1 MKKTLAAF
9 ASLLVAAPAFAQTPA
24 PPAAPPKPDPCAG
37 AEARQFDFWIG
48 DWEVFQPDG
57 KAAGTNRIAAVYG
70 CVLHE
75 SWKGRGGF
83 EGQSFNRYDTARGVW
98 HQTWVDSTGGL
109 LMIEG
114 SFRDGVM
121 TLSDATLPGKKDPK
135 RVNEIAWSRN
145 ADGSVRQHWRVS
157 VDGGATWTTA
167 FDGKYVKK
175 P

>member
-1 MKKTLAAF
+1 MKKLIAASATLAA
-9 ASLLVAAPAFAQTPA
+9 ATAIAQA
-24 PPAAPPKPDPCAG
+24 PPPARPDPCA
-37 AEARQFDFWIG
+37 APEARQFDFWLG
-48 DWEVFQPDG
+48 EWEVFQPDG
-57 KAAGTNRIAAVYG
+57 KPAGVNRITAIYG

-83 EGQSFNRYDTARGVW
+83 EGQSFNRWDAQRGVW
-98 HQTWVDSTGGL
+98 HQTWVDSTGGI

-114 SFRDGVM
+114 AFRDGVM

-145 ADGSVRQHWRVS
+145 ADGTVRQHWRVS
-157 VDGGATWTTA
+157 TDGGATWTTA

-175 P
+175 